1 MLDLLNNIRCFN
13 QLIFLPSSITAAQ
26 TRSNDGARDDISVNH
41 PLFTSVNHPLI
52 TEVIAKSLVAP
63 IAVELGRACT
73 GSEIAEH

>member
-41 PLFTSVNHPLI
+41 PLI